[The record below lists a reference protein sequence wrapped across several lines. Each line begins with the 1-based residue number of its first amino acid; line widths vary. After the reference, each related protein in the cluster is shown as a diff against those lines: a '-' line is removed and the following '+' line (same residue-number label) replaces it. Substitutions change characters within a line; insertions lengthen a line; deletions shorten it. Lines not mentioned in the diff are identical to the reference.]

1 MLEETFSMEALAVG
15 LLTASLREETI
26 LLRTLVGALSWGGG
40 AGGGVQGAA
49 AAGDVPGP
57 VADIQHGVVE

>member
-1 MLEETFSMEALAVG
+1 MLEENFSMEALTVS

-57 VADIQHGVVE
+57 VADIQHGVIE